1 MDIYI
6 TEIKSGRKIQIPVVP
21 QEIQS
26 GADARFA
33 QYDIMKR
40 GEVRVSEGRYLI
52 PVSWEGIFPGELRKG
67 EPWVRK
73 WTDPKELSEIFTQW
87 RDNGELLK
95 LVITDTNINMD
106 CKVASYK
113 PSESGGYGD
122 ISYSVS
128 FIEHVDMVVVTTKNA
143 SGITGSS
150 SSSSSG
156 SGTAKTHTVK
166 SGDCLW
172 NIAQKYLGKGSRWGE
187 IYNANKEIIENEAK
201 RRGKASSNNGSLIW
215 PGTVLSIPG
224 AGGSGGSGGSK
235 LNTSKLEQV
244 LCKIEITG
252 NESYRGTISV
262 AYDSNGKG
270 VASTGNKNSF
280 SFSCDKGSTIMV
292 TILSANGHSYN
303 VTKMTGAWTNN
314 NATNIYSLKNVSGNC
329 GLLINWVK

>member
-26 GADARFA
+26 GSDGRFA

-52 PVSWEGIFPGELRKG
+52 PVSWEGIFPGEKRKG

-73 WTDPKELSEIFTQW
+73 WTDPKELSEIFSQW

-113 PSESGGYGD
+113 PTESGGYGD

-128 FIEHVDMVVVTTKNA
+128 FIEHVDLVVVTTKNA
-143 SGITGSS
+143 SGSTGSS
-150 SSSSSG
+150 SSSSG
-156 SGTAKTHTVK
+156 GGKAKTYTVK

-172 NIAQKYLGKGSRWGE
+172 NIAQAQLGKGARWKE
-187 IYNANKEIIENEAK
+187 IYTKNKDVIEKEAQ
-201 RRGKASSNNGSLIW
+201 RRGKKHSNNGNLIF
-215 PGTVLSIPG
+215 PGTVLSLP
-224 AGGSGGSGGSK
+224 
-235 LNTSKLEQV
+235 
-244 LCKIEITG
+244 
-252 NESYRGTISV
+252 
-262 AYDSNGKG
+262 
-270 VASTGNKNSF
+270 
-280 SFSCDKGSTIMV
+280 
-292 TILSANGHSYN
+292 
-303 VTKMTGAWTNN
+303 
-314 NATNIYSLKNVSGNC
+314 
-329 GLLINWVK
+329 